1 MKDDEGEVMI
11 GNINEEIR
19 NFLYPILCFIFHKAD
34 IRSTP
39 HKKIHETFFFFES
52 CMVVWWWWWKKQWI
66 ELKILYVKMMM
77 VEIVWRKILKSR
89 HKVQVSCVVKKELK
103 RSSSIR
109 IRIWCNTAI
118 KSHDY
123 MQSVRFI
130 WNVSLRLFGSGKQTL
145 LKNKHLEIFN

>member
-52 CMVVWWWWWKKQWI
+52 CMVVWWWWWWWWKKQWI

-89 HKVQVSCVVKKELK
+89 HRAQVSCVVKKESK
-103 RSSSIR
+103 RSSSKDPDLVQLKVMTACSQWNLSR
-109 IRIWCNTAI
+109 PSHWGHFSCN
-118 KSHDY
+118 
-123 MQSVRFI
+123 
-130 WNVSLRLFGSGKQTL
+130 
-145 LKNKHLEIFN
+145 